1 MAGVTIRVE
10 DDALRTALAS
20 LSARLGNMQDV
31 MDDIGSRLVNLA
43 KAGFGR
49 QQSPE
54 GSPWRPLAASTIR
67 SRQSTGHW
75 PGPILRVSGK
85 LFGSLNW
92 KATPTSVEIGAGWGE
107 SAAYAAIHQFG
118 GRVLRPMR
126 RGVLR
131 FKIDKDGRSRFA
143 KKSKANF
150 EQDVTFGGGPITI
163 PARPYLPM
171 SPLPDAYLQSCLD
184 AISQGLMG
192 GGANG

>member
-1 MAGVTIRVE
+1 MAGVTIRIE
-10 DDALRTALAS
+10 DNALRTALAS

-31 MDDIGSRLVNLA
+31 MDAIGSRLV
-43 KAGFGR
+43 GR
-49 QQSPE
+49 ARDDYAREQAPD
-54 GSPWRPLAASTIR
+54 GTPWQPLAASTRR
-67 SRQSTGHW
+67 SRQRTGHW

-85 LFGSLNW
+85 LFRSLNY
-92 KATPTSVEIGAGWGE
+92 KPSPMSVELGAGWNE

-150 EQDVTFGGGPITI
+150 EQDVTFGGDPITI

-184 AISQGLMG
+184 AINQGLLG